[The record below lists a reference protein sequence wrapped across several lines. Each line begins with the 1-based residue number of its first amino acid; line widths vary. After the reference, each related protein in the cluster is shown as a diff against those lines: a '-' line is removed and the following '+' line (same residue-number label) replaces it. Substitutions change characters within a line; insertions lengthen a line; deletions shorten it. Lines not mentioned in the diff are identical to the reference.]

1 MRRRHAGAASSPDT
15 PDIDA
20 ALAAMETDEL
30 RAMVQEMLLEIDER
44 TYRRFVSRL
53 IERAARNASG
63 WRPAS
68 PSDAAVAEIL
78 SFVEAAK
85 RLGYADPSDID
96 ERLRQ
101 GSNAFIGK
109 DYAAAARI
117 FGALVPPISECEID
131 LGQREMVD
139 DVLGADVRDCAA
151 QYVVSIYMTAA
162 PAERARAVR
171 TAIDEMREVGLFWD
185 PLREMERVAVEPL
198 SDFDTFLPQW
208 RTLMEE
214 DASADRTSDWDT
226 EQDQRLREVV
236 QRMQG
241 ADGLAEIARSSKR
254 ANDLRAWCRMLVE
267 SRDWKRALPAYEE
280 AAAIV
285 TGTRDLSCSRSEFL
299 DGAALA
305 AQELG
310 RRDLPRRLER
320 AWQEEPSMPRLRRW
334 IGSSSSRQV
343 VRKRAAQA
351 LDVCPKKSSAQRAL
365 LHVLL
370 GDHASAARLLAAAPG
385 LGWSDEE
392 HPGHLLFPLFCTLLG
407 GEAVAPSQNAE
418 PWMETDEPRLATP
431 TLEAVVRLAAI
442 DGRVSTT
449 ARKAVL
455 RAMRKAAEKRLRG
468 VTDHQRRRHY
478 AHAAQIVAACVALD
492 PTPDTGEWTAGIR
505 AGYSRYSA
513 LQRELSLYLG
523 SA

>member
-1 MRRRHAGAASSPDT
+1 MRRRVGTDRSG
-15 PDIDA
+15 IDA
-20 ALAAMETDEL
+20 ALAAMNADEL
-30 RAMVQEMLLEIDER
+30 RAMIREILLEVDEQGHGR
-44 TYRRFVSRL
+44 IVSRI
-53 IERAARNASG
+53 IERAARNTSN
-63 WRPAS
+63 WTPSS
-68 PSDAAVAEIL
+68 PSDAVVAEIL
-78 SFVEAAK
+78 SFVAAAK
-85 RLGYADPSDID
+85 REGYADPSDID
-96 ERLRQ
+96 DRLRQ
-101 GSNAFIGK
+101 GSNAFLGK

-117 FGALVPPISECEID
+117 FGALVPPICECEID
-131 LGQREMVD
+131 LGQREMID
-139 DVLGADVRDCAA
+139 EVLGADVGECGAR
-151 QYVVSIYMTAA
+151 YVVSIYMTAA
-162 PAERARAVR
+162 PDQRADAVR
-171 TAIDEMREVGLFWD
+171 TAIDKMGEAGLFWEPVRD
-185 PLREMERVAVEPL
+185 MEQVAVEPL
-198 SDFDTFLPQW
+198 TEFDAFLPQW

-226 EQDQRLREVV
+226 GQDRRLREVV

-254 ANDLRAWCRMLVE
+254 ADDLRAWCGMLVE
-267 SRDWKRALPAYEE
+267 SRDWKAALTAYEE

-285 TGTRDLSCSRSEFL
+285 ADIRGSSHSRAEFL

-305 AQELG
+305 AQELV